1 MEISQKVNNLSVN
14 GRDCFNNTKSSLIAW
29 TSISREI
36 TCSIEGFVLAFF
48 FFFITILFVIWSYQL
63 DDSCFLSSHAFDV
76 CRIGKFT
83 AVAGKWPTIEME
95 FARTTP
101 VSTKLSS
108 SGQVLLCINSSFR
121 TWSIGRKFSRQRQ
134 EILWR
139 GRKRRRIKRKKK
151 KKKPY
156 RPLILYQIIQS
167 HGLYNSNFFPL
178 LFLLNAIHVSS
189 TKEREKM
196 L

>member
-1 MEISQKVNNLSVN
+1 MADHRDGVCQDDARIDKIKFIGSGAPLHKFEFSNVIDWAKVQP
-14 GRDCFNNTKSSLIAW
+14 A
-29 TSISREI
+29 
-36 TCSIEGFVLAFF
+36 
-48 FFFITILFVIWSYQL
+48 
-63 DDSCFLSSHAFDV
+63 
-76 CRIGKFT
+76 T
-83 AVAGKWPTIEME
+83 AGNFMTWKE
-95 FARTTP
+95 TTP
-101 VSTKLSS
+101 NQK
-108 SGQVLLCINSSFR
+108 
-121 TWSIGRKFSRQRQ
+121 
-134 EILWR
+134 E
-139 GRKRRRIKRKKK
+139 KK